1 MGLHV
6 FSRITHLIYEI
17 FQTAPRVEGRHQAG
31 VVIRGVPQ
39 EAQIENRIYVRMMQ
53 RAQELHE
60 YFPRTFVG
68 REILEGHAVGGQ
80 R

>member
-1 MGLHV
+1 MGSHL
-6 FSRITHLIYEI
+6 FSSITNLIYEI

-53 RAQELHE
+53 
-60 YFPRTFVG
+60 
-68 REILEGHAVGGQ
+68 
-80 R
+80 